1 MEEKLEDY
9 EQSTFK
15 LVNTQ
20 EEEKFE
26 QPLMK
31 KNAYERSLEIGQQLK
46 NEPDKPL
53 KIEGASHNCKK
64 CYGKGYI
71 GFFSKIGEYDLSS
84 EKVPV
89 ICSCVEK
96 NEQKLKDA
104 EKDLSD
110 KIF

>member
-31 KNAYERSLEIGQQLK
+31 KNAYEE
-46 NEPDKPL
+46 
-53 KIEGASHNCKK
+53 K
-64 CYGKGYI
+64 C
-71 GFFSKIGEYDLSS
+71 L
-84 EKVPV
+84 
-89 ICSCVEK
+89 
-96 NEQKLKDA
+96 
-104 EKDLSD
+104 
-110 KIF
+110 